1 MVGSVESVDCMFTT
15 MAAFLATIQDT
26 SISTTEV
33 MCTDLSID
41 ILQDRQLDFVMYMQD
56 RTEDITD
63 LLDIRITLLTGITQD
78 VRMPDWVRFIETTI
92 PIEGKISIEMT
103 EELLLGTTALEE
115 LITEEAMLRFPI
127 ILLGEE
133 IAM

>member
-1 MVGSVESVDCMFTT
+1 
-15 MAAFLATIQDT
+15 
-26 SISTTEV
+26 

-115 LITEEAMLRFPI
+115 LIMVEAMPQYPTMLPEEEALQW
-127 ILLGEE
+127 
-133 IAM
+133 